1 MDVEVPILCPFSL
14 LFKEELRRTEA
25 GVHSDATPPAED
37 TAASGP
43 SCLLSPG
50 LSPERG
56 RMTYRFVLTECSSAV
71 WPPNYGRNTQ
81 PLALEVS
88 GATRGGAATQLP
100 ACTPRGGGG
109 GGEGEN
115 SSEPT
120 SSLGLTISA
129 NLTGEDKITTEPKRS
144 KQAPAS
150 PLLPPSFPPQSLFVV
165 VSCAADSSVFSRQ
178 GNSSQFFQSLKGEDR
193 RTSHFPGE
201 NSLCLI
207 SPSPS
212 PPSALKWGTG
222 SGPKDPGR
230 GGGDSNGTPR
240 PALCL

>member
-1 MDVEVPILCPFSL
+1 MIYMADLYGEEKEKGWWGEDDSISFTLSQCSGENTGPASLHHCLDPPERFILKTFQAKTQAPLARSMDGEVPILCPFSL

-37 TAASGP
+37 TAASSP

-100 ACTPRGGGG
+100 ACTRRGGGG

-165 VSCAADSSVFSRQ
+165 VS
-178 GNSSQFFQSLKGEDR
+178 
-193 RTSHFPGE
+193 
-201 NSLCLI
+201 
-207 SPSPS
+207 
-212 PPSALKWGTG
+212 
-222 SGPKDPGR
+222 
-230 GGGDSNGTPR
+230 
-240 PALCL
+240 